1 MIRMNTTEMHQTFP
15 QKELRD
21 FLSLAMVKALDDEA
35 KNQKKHLLY
44 SEYEDP
50 FEWAKDDARE
60 HIKHYKQYIRN
71 IETKQAIL
79 RLIELNGWKEHDV
92 SDDLYN
98 DTEYHNWM
106 SFLGTEDE
114 LEELHH
120 IIYEHDKIDK

>member
-1 MIRMNTTEMHQTFP
+1 MNCTEIHNGFP
-15 QKELRD
+15 NKELRD
-21 FLSLAMVKALDDEA
+21 FLSLAMVKAFDDEG
-35 KNQKKHLLY
+35 KNQKVHLLY

-50 FEWAKDDARE
+50 FEFAKDDARE

-92 SDDLYN
+92 SDDVYN
-98 DTEYHNWM
+98 DTDYRGWM

-114 LEELHH
+114 LEQLHA
-120 IIYEHDKIDK
+120 IIYEHDKK

>member
-1 MIRMNTTEMHQTFP
+1 MIRMNTSEMHQTFP

-21 FLSLAMVKALDDEA
+21 FLSLAMAKAFDDEA
-35 KNQKKHLLY
+35 KNQRVHHQH

-50 FEWAKDDARE
+50 FEWAKADARE
-60 HIKHYKQYIRN
+60 QIKYMKQYIRN

-98 DTEYHNWM
+98 DTEYRNWM

-120 IIYEHDKIDK
+120 IIYEHDEPRT